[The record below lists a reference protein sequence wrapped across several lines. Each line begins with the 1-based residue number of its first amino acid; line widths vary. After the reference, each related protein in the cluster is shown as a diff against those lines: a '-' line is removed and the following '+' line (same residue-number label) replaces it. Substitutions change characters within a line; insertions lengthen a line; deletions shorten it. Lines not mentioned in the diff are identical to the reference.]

1 MRDEMFAD
9 PWLDARPRPG
19 SAEPELGLRRAPRPP
34 DPLSGTE
41 NAGRRGLS
49 SPPDP
54 VPSRA
59 PMTSAAL
66 PVGSLLYL
74 VLVGLVAA
82 ATIGVFFG
90 AGFLLLVH
98 PGKETVADTGTRDPP
113 RPYSDAARA
122 DLEDPPAPRESAAPG
137 SAAVAAPPGSPLA
150 QPAAMAEAPAP
161 QQSEAAENSPPG
173 ASSSHPPARTALEPE
188 PASGS
193 PGSSASAM
201 PLASPGPI
209 LRGRRTGS
217 WRHKE
222 PADPR
227 RTKSSQS
234 NCISTLA
241 SAIWPERPD
250 PNAATGGA
258 DRAVRSAP
266 HGVNRAVWI
275 LDATAG
281 TIVCRKLAK
290 EIACRFRIAV
300 APRTVDFGD
309 QRHGGAQ
316 RGCHADPRRGAELL
330 S

>member
-1 MRDEMFAD
+1 MMRDEMLAD

-19 SAEPELGLRRAPRPP
+19 SAEPELGLRSAPRPP

-54 VPSRA
+54 VSSCA
-59 PMTSAAL
+59 PTMSAAL
-66 PVGSLLYL
+66 PIGSLLDL

-98 PGKETVADTGTRDPP
+98 PGKQTVADTGTRDLDPP
-113 RPYSDAARA
+113 RAYGDAARA
-122 DLEDPPAPRESAAPG
+122 DLEDPPAPRESAAPD

-173 ASSSHPPARTALEPE
+173 ASSSHPPARTALETE

-201 PLASPGPI
+201 PLARPAPFSAADLPGP
-209 LRGRRTGS
+209 R
-217 WRHKE
+217 
-222 PADPR
+222 A
-227 RTKSSQS
+227 TKSRPTRDGRSHHHQ
-234 NCISTLA
+234 TA
-241 SAIWPERPD
+241 SRHWHPRS
-250 PNAATGGA
+250 GH
-258 DRAVRSAP
+258 SAP
-266 HGVNRAVWI
+266 T
-275 LDATAG
+275 LT
-281 TIVCRKLAK
+281 
-290 EIACRFRIAV
+290 
-300 APRTVDFGD
+300 PP
-309 QRHGGAQ
+309 QGAQ
-316 RGCHADPRRGAELL
+316 TGPFDRLLTVLTGRSGSLTPPRAQ
-330 S
+330 

>member
-201 PLASPGPI
+201 PLASPGPF
-209 LRGRRTGS
+209 S
-217 WRHKE
+217 AADV
-222 PADPR
+222 PAPGA
-227 RTKSSQS
+227 TKSRPTRDGRSHYSQ
-234 NCISTLA
+234 TA
-241 SAIWPERPD
+241 SRHWHPRS
-250 PNAATGGA
+250 GQ
-258 DRAVRSAP
+258 SAP
-266 HGVNRAVWI
+266 TLTPPQAAQTGPFDRLLTVLTGRSGSLTPPRA
-275 LDATAG
+275 
-281 TIVCRKLAK
+281 
-290 EIACRFRIAV
+290 
-300 APRTVDFGD
+300 
-309 QRHGGAQ
+309 Q
-316 RGCHADPRRGAELL
+316 
-330 S
+330 